1 MDAKLKELQEKKNAA
16 SIAIKELGNRQDKWT
31 AEDRTQWDAV
41 NKEYDDTAAALT
53 ARNEELKGAAA
64 VQARLKEIEDRQKE
78 VNGDKGGGFD
88 GDKRRELDPERAVS
102 RELERRAT
110 AFQGWALAQAGM
122 ELRKEHQETCRDF
135 NFNPS
140 STKEILLGPDGSLHR
155 AIGGSDNCDL
165 PIGTARR
172 QYGEPTWSAGGR
184 QTQREVRVGL
194 DVATS
199 GAGLETIPEGF
210 MNMLEKKTLAYGS
223 VRQVAKVVQTATGNS
238 LPWPVVDDTG
248 NVAAI
253 LAEATTIGTSVDP
266 TFSAIT
272 MVAYKLS
279 SKPVFVSAEIL
290 QDSAFNL
297 ASELAELMG
306 VRFGRGENVYFTTG
320 SGSQPQG
327 LITQAGTGKTSAA
340 ATAFTGDE
348 LIDLVHSLDPSYRA
362 LPSTGFMMKDD
373 VVAYVRKFKDA
384 NGQYL
389 WQPGMQ
395 AGVPDRIYGYP
406 VIVNQQMT
414 GLTSGVPVTATKH
427 VLFGAFE
434 KYLVRDAG
442 GTRMYHLTERYRDV
456 DQDCFVAFKRIDGR
470 CLNTAAFKVLL
481 QA

>member
-16 SIAIKELGNRQDKWT
+16 ATAIKELGDRQANWT
-31 AEDRTQWDAV
+31 AEDRGQWDTLNA
-41 NKEYDDTAAALT
+41 EYDATAAALT
-53 ARNEELKGAAA
+53 ARDAELKNAEA
-64 VQARLKEIEDRQKE
+64 VQKRLKEIEDANRQA
-78 VNGDKGGGFD
+78 NGDKGGGFD
-88 GDKRRELDPERAVS
+88 ADKRRELDAERTAQ
-102 RELERRAT
+102 RECERRAV
-110 AFQGWALAQAGM
+110 AFQGWALAQSGM
-122 ELRKEHQETCRDF
+122 ELRKEHQETCRAFDF
-135 NFNPS
+135 NPV
-140 STKEILLGPDGSLHR
+140 STKAILLGPDGSLHR
-155 AIGGSDNCDL
+155 AIDGTDNCDL

-172 QYGEPTWSAGGR
+172 RYGEAAWSSGDR
-184 QTQREVRVGL
+184 QMQREVRVGL
-194 DVATS
+194 DVGTA
-199 GAGLETIPEGF
+199 GAGQETIPTGF

-223 VRQVAKVVQTATGNS
+223 VRQVAKVIQTATGNS

-266 TFSAIT
+266 TFSAVT
-272 MVAYKLS
+272 MVSYKLS

-320 SGSQPQG
+320 TGSQPQG
-327 LITQAGTGKTSAA
+327 LITQAGTGKTTVA
-340 ATAFTGDE
+340 ATAFTADE

-373 VVAYVRKFKDA
+373 VVAYIRKFKDA
-384 NGQYL
+384 NGAAM

-395 AGVPDRIYGYP
+395 LGIPDRIYGYP

-414 GLTSGVPVTATKH
+414 GLTSSLPVSATKH

-442 GTRMYHLTERYRDV
+442 GVRMYHLTERYRDL
-456 DQDCFVAFKRIDGR
+456 DQDCFVAFKRVDGR

>member
-1 MDAKLKELQEKKNAA
+1 MPELKELQEKRLSLAAEIRAASEALDKDPNDAAAKAKYAEVNAA
-16 SIAIKELGNRQDKWT
+16 Y
-31 AEDRTQWDAV
+31 DA
-41 NKEYDDTAAALT
+41 
-53 ARNEELKGAAA
+53 NEELRTAEIAK
-64 VQARLKEIEDRQKE
+64 QTEKEERTKRLEGIENDLKQSTNHRRI
-78 VNGDKGGGFD
+78 GLDD
-88 GDKRRELDPERAVS
+88 SKRRESEPEHRAAAAT
-102 RELERRAT
+102 ELRAT
-110 AFQGWALAQAGM
+110 AFQAWCLTQSGM
-122 ELRKEHQETCRDF
+122 DLRDE
-135 NFNPS
+135 
-140 STKEILLGPDGSLHR
+140 HR
-155 AIGGSDNCDL
+155 AAL
-165 PIGTARR
+165 
-172 QYGEPTWSAGGR
+172 R
-184 QTQREVRVGL
+184 QTGLNPNAKEVPIFAEETSFRYGDPAWSTGNGTMQRQREIRVGL

-210 MNMLEKKTLAYGS
+210 MAQLEKKTLAYGS
-223 VRQVAKVVQTATGNS
+223 VRQVAKVVQTASGNS
-238 LPWPVVDDTG
+238 MPWPVVTDTA

-253 LAEATTIGTSVDP
+253 LNEATSISTSVDP

-272 MVAYKLS
+272 LLAYKLS

-297 ASELAELMG
+297 ASELAEMIG

-320 SGSQPQG
+320 NNSSQPQG
-327 LITQAGTGKTSAA
+327 IVTAAGTGKTSAVA
-340 ATAFTGDE
+340 AAFTADE

-373 VVAYVRKFKDA
+373 VLAYVRKFKDA

-395 AGVPDRIYGYP
+395 PGVADRLYGYP

-414 GLTSGVPVTATKH
+414 GLTSNVPVTATKH

-434 KYLVRDAG
+434 KYIVRDAG
-442 GTRMYHLTERYRDV
+442 PTRMYHLTERYRDV

-470 CLNTAAFKVLL
+470 ALNADALKVLL